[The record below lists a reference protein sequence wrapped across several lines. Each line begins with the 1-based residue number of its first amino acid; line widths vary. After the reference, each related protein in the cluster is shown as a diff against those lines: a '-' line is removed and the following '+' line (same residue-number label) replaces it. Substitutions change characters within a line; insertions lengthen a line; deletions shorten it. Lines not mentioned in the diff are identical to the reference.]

1 MTTEDGS
8 IDQEMDDTNSL
19 ALSSYL
25 RIILFVDVHMQ
36 WRYNLIIIM
45 LLVVAKNKNDRTN
58 ELTNLLTRDERS
70 AGEHL

>member
-58 ELTNLLTRDERS
+58 ELTNLLTQDERS

>member
-1 MTTEDGS
+1 
-8 IDQEMDDTNSL
+8 
-19 ALSSYL
+19 
-25 RIILFVDVHMQ
+25 MQ

-58 ELTNLLTRDERS
+58 ELTNLLTQDERS